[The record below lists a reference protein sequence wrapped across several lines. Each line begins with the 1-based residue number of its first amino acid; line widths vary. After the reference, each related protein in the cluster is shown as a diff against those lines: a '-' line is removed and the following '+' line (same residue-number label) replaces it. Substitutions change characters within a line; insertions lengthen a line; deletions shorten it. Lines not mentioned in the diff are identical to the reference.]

1 MEDHLSVNV
10 TIGPQKSTLTIVVHM
25 KTQVLVD
32 SSDTPDVKQG
42 FVWEAVLTLGRKD
55 KG

>member
-1 MEDHLSVNV
+1 M
-10 TIGPQKSTLTIVVHM
+10 TIGPQKSTLTIEVHM

-32 SSDTPDVKQG
+32 SSDTPDVMQG
-42 FVWEAVLTLGRKD
+42 FDWEAVLTLGGMD